1 MRTQLSRSRAKDKAN
16 ATTYCIPEELKEE
29 EEKEAAAEELV

>member
-16 ATTYCIPEELKEE
+16 VTTYCIPEELE
-29 EEKEAAAEELV
+29 EEKEKKAATEELV